1 MMMRTRMRSRC
12 MLGAGLAA
20 LVTLGALVPAAVAAQ
35 VPGGRLPGQPPR
47 EPSSGGND
55 TQWDLGG
62 TLSVM
67 SPRGQFGSFVNDGF
81 GGALTALLGFGDSP
95 AFRVRFEAGFVE
107 YGSETLGVPVF
118 AATDRI
124 LTDVVT
130 QNTVGYLG
138 LGPEIRLPYGPVQP
152 YVNGFVG
159 LGYFFTVSSVEP
171 GWDLYQTLH
180 RESPYQGTTVNFDD
194 VRAAYGFGGG
204 LAIPVSRSA
213 KPVVLKLE
221 AQYRR
226 HGRTEYLVPGSIVE
240 DGFGGSSF
248 SPIASDVD
256 FLLFQVGLTFRV

>member
-1 MMMRTRMRSRC
+1 
-12 MLGAGLAA
+12 MLGAGLAV
-20 LVTLGALVPAAVAAQ
+20 LVMLGALAPADVGAQ
-35 VPGGRLPGQPPR
+35 VPGGQIPGQPPR
-47 EPSSGGND
+47 GPSSGDNG

-62 TLSVM
+62 TLSLM

-118 AATDRI
+118 AATDRL
-124 LTDVVT
+124 LTDIVT
-130 QNTVGYLG
+130 QNNIGYLG
-138 LGPEIRLPYGPVQP
+138 FGPEIRLPYGPVQP

-159 LGYFFTVSSVEP
+159 LGYFFTVSSVER
-171 GWDLYQTLH
+171 GWNGWEFY
-180 RESPYQGTTVNFDD
+180 ESPYQGTTVNFDD

-256 FLLFQVGLTFRV
+256 FVLFQVGVTFRV

>member
-1 MMMRTRMRSRC
+1 MF
-12 MLGAGLAA
+12 GAGLAV
-20 LVTLGALVPAAVAAQ
+20 LVTLATLAPLDVAAQ
-35 VPGGRLPGQPPR
+35 VPGGQLPGQPPR
-47 EPSSGGND
+47 DASGGGNGA
-55 TQWDLGG
+55 QWDLGG
-62 TLSVM
+62 ILSVM

-81 GGALTALLGFGDSP
+81 GGALTALLGFADSP

-124 LTDVVT
+124 LSDIVT
-130 QNTVGYLG
+130 QNNIGYLG

-180 RESPYQGTTVNFDD
+180 RDSPYEGTTVNFDD
-194 VRAAYGFGGG
+194 VRAAYGVGGG